1 MLHPSP
7 IRQEFDLSDP
17 ADATRIKAIAF
28 DFDGV
33 ILDSVQLKADLFI
46 DCYDGRLDE
55 SQKADILAYQA
66 QHGGIGRAEKFR
78 YFERNVFGRTP
89 DEAAIAGLA
98 NEYST
103 LLMARIGSC
112 PELPGARAFLE
123 RSSKQLAL
131 HLVSGT
137 ADHDLIA
144 ITAQRRLD
152 HYFDTIVGS
161 PTAKVD
167 AFADIVRSGCWLPDQ
182 VLAIGDS
189 MTELHAAAQIG
200 MPFVGIVA
208 ATEPNPFPRTI
219 AVFQDLEALSRA
231 WPDLE
236 RAPAPAGNG

>member
-1 MLHPSP
+1 MPDS
-7 IRQEFDLSDP
+7 

-46 DCYDGRLDE
+46 DCYGGRLDE
-55 SQKADILAYQA
+55 SQKAAILAYQA

-78 YFERNVFGRTP
+78 YFERNVFGRIP
-89 DEAAIAGLA
+89 DEATIARLA
-98 NEYST
+98 NQYST
-103 LLMARIGSC
+103 LLMARVGSC

-123 RSSKQLAL
+123 RSSTQLSL

-137 ADHDLIA
+137 AHHDLVA

-189 MTELHAAAQIG
+189 MTELQAAAQIG

-219 AVFQDLEALSRA
+219 AVFQDLAALNRA

-236 RAPAPAGNG
+236 RAPAPAANG